1 MHARD
6 RLTVLCSY
14 RYKSM
19 YSTSTATDRA
29 WVEGECCQNVQK
41 YQYVLL
47 VHLHRCYKK
56 KEEKKKAYMSGTDT
70 GTFFDT
76 ELFST
81 DTKHN
86 KKNRQEKKREEV
98 KWINF
103 KRKEMS
109 DSNRG

>member
-1 MHARD
+1 MFY
-6 RLTVLCSY
+6 LYIYIV
-14 RYKSM
+14 
-19 YSTSTATDRA
+19 AT
-29 WVEGECCQNVQK
+29 
-41 YQYVLL
+41 
-47 VHLHRCYKK
+47 KK

-86 KKNRQEKKREEV
+86 EKNRQEKKREEV

>member
-1 MHARD
+1 
-6 RLTVLCSY
+6 
-14 RYKSM
+14 
-19 YSTSTATDRA
+19 
-29 WVEGECCQNVQK
+29 
-41 YQYVLL
+41 
-47 VHLHRCYKK
+47 
-56 KEEKKKAYMSGTDT
+56 MSATDT

>member
-1 MHARD
+1 
-6 RLTVLCSY
+6 
-14 RYKSM
+14 
-19 YSTSTATDRA
+19 
-29 WVEGECCQNVQK
+29 
-41 YQYVLL
+41 
-47 VHLHRCYKK
+47 
-56 KEEKKKAYMSGTDT
+56 MSGTDT

-86 KKNRQEKKREEV
+86 EKNRQEKKREEV